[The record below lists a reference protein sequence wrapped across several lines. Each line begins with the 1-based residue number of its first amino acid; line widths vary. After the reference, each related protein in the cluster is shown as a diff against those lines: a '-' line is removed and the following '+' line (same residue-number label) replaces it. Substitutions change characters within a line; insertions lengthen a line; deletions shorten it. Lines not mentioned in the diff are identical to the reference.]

1 MFSKLFDTF
10 LVHYLERFN
19 DHCFIVKV
27 GDKEYTI
34 GEGDPE
40 FTIIVNKDI
49 PKKDILVSAE
59 LALGEA
65 YMRKDIEIEGD
76 LFKALCVVLG
86 HVNKDSINKKVL
98 SSLFNMGLRKKDQ
111 KQQVSSHYD
120 LGNDFYSLW
129 LDETMSYSC
138 AYFKEKDDSLK
149 DAQYQKVHHILD
161 KLHLQE
167 GMTLLDIGCGWG
179 FLLIEAAL
187 KYGVKG
193 YGCTLSEEQWKKG
206 QERIKQ
212 FDLEGQV
219 EIDLIDYRDV
229 AASGRQFDRM
239 VSVGMLEHVGRPNL
253 PIYMEDASAMLKEGG
268 LFLLHYISDPA
279 EKETSAWIR
288 KYIFPGGSLPSLREI
303 IGLAYEND
311 MNVVDVENLRF
322 HYYKTLMHWY
332 NNFQGVRD
340 QVEKVRG
347 TEFVRMWDL
356 YLCGCAA
363 GFYIGNMDLHQ
374 ILMTKCIN
382 NELPLTRWY

>member
-1 MFSKLFDTF
+1 MFSKLFDSF

-19 DHCFIVKV
+19 DHCFTVKI
-27 GDKEYTI
+27 GDNEYTI
-34 GEGDPE
+34 GDGESE
-40 FTIIVNKDI
+40 FTVIVNRDI
-49 PKKDILVSAE
+49 PKKDLLISAE

-86 HVNKDSINKKVL
+86 HVGKDSINRKVL
-98 SSLFNMGLRKKDQ
+98 SSLFNAGLKKKDQ

-120 LGNDFYSLW
+120 LGNEFYKLW

-138 AYFKEKDDSLK
+138 AYFKHENDSLK

-161 KLHLQE
+161 KLYLKE

-179 FLLIEAAL
+179 FLLIEAAR

-206 QERIKQ
+206 QERIKEYG
-212 FDLEGQV
+212 FEGQV
-219 EIDLIDYRDV
+219 EIELIDYRDV
-229 AASGRQFDRM
+229 AASRRTFDRI
-239 VSVGMLEHVGRPNL
+239 VSIGM
-253 PIYMEDASAMLKEGG
+253 YMEDASDMLKDGG
-268 LFLLHYISDPA
+268 LFLLHYISDPS

-288 KYIFPGGSLPSLREI
+288 KYIFPGGCLPSLREMVS
-303 IGLAYEND
+303 LAYDYD
-311 MNVVDVENLRF
+311 MNVIDVESLRY

-332 NNFQGVRD
+332 NNFQGVRE
-340 QVEKVRG
+340 QVEAKRG
-347 TEFVRMWDL
+347 SEFVRMWDL

-374 ILMTKCIN
+374 ILMTKGVT

>member
-1 MFSKLFDTF
+1 MFSKLFDSF

-19 DHCFIVKV
+19 DHCFTVKI
-27 GDKEYTI
+27 GDNEYTI
-34 GEGDPE
+34 GEGEPE
-40 FTIIVNKDI
+40 FTIRVNSDI

-98 SSLFNMGLRKKDQ
+98 SSLFNVGLKKKDQ

-120 LGNDFYSLW
+120 LGNEFYSLW
-129 LDETMSYSC
+129 LDKTMSYSC
-138 AYFKEKDDSLK
+138 AYFKHEDDSLEE
-149 DAQYQKVHHILD
+149 AQYQKVHHILD
-161 KLHLQE
+161 KLYLKE

-179 FLLIEAAL
+179 FLLIEAAR

-206 QERIKQ
+206 QESIKK
-212 FDLEGQV
+212 FGLEGQV
-219 EIDLIDYRDV
+219 EIELIDYRDV
-229 AASGRQFDRM
+229 AASGRTFDRI
-239 VSVGMLEHVGRPNL
+239 VSVGMLEHVGRPNFPL
-253 PIYMEDASAMLKEGG
+253 YMEDASTMLNDGG

-288 KYIFPGGSLPSLREI
+288 KYIFPGGCLPSLREMVGI
-303 IGLAYEND
+303 AYD
-311 MNVVDVENLRF
+311 YGMNVIDVESLRL

-374 ILMTKCIN
+374 ILMTKGVN
-382 NELPLTRWY
+382 NDLPLTRWY